1 MIYIIFMDIRNKQT
15 KKRKKRPSPIA
26 RFTFIIVLLAAAGC
40 IIFYSIDNPDFVK
53 NKFSFLFND
62 NESELMVSDLPE
74 ADTGQL
80 SSSSVEE
87 SVTGGDSG
95 ENEIESIDTG
105 KTTTEESIDSDQ
117 AGSGP
122 SLWQKIK
129 NYFINWKNG
138 VKDGE
143 VYHSRLEVNFYF
155 AGLGEE
161 KKLVSEKRT
170 IIAGSPD
177 IAVENAVK
185 ELLKGPTRSYHF
197 PLIPA
202 GTKLLNVKTYENI
215 TEIDLSQEFQE
226 KSLDTRILYEYVIYS
241 IVNTLTE
248 IPEIEG
254 VIFYI
259 EGIRIKI
266 YGNVDLSVPAIRD
279 KEYIDEE

>member
-1 MIYIIFMDIRNKQT
+1 MDIRNKQT
-15 KKRKKRPSPIA
+15 KKRKKRPSPIL
-26 RFTFIIVLLAAAGC
+26 RFTFIIILLVAAGF

-53 NKFSFLFND
+53 NKFSSLFND

-74 ADTGQL
+74 TDTGQL
-80 SSSSVEE
+80 SSSVEE
-87 SVTGGDSG
+87 SVTGEDSG

-117 AGSGP
+117 TGSGL

-129 NYFINWKNG
+129 NYFINRKNG
-138 VKDGE
+138 VKDGK
-143 VYHSRLEVNFYF
+143 VYPSRLEVNFYF
-155 AGLGEE
+155 SGLGEE

-177 IAVENAVK
+177 IAVKNAVQ
-185 ELLKGPTRSYHF
+185 ELLKGPTQSYHF

-202 GTKLLNVKTYENI
+202 GTKLLNVETYENI
-215 TEIDLSQEFQE
+215 AEIDLSQEFLE
-226 KSLDTRILYEYVIYS
+226 NSLDTRILDEYIIYS

>member
-1 MIYIIFMDIRNKQT
+1 MDIRNKQT
-15 KKRKKRPSPIA
+15 KKRKKRPSPIL
-26 RFTFIIVLLAAAGC
+26 RFTFIIILLVAAGF

-53 NKFSFLFND
+53 NKFSSLFND

-74 ADTGQL
+74 TDTGQL
-80 SSSSVEE
+80 SSSVEE
-87 SVTGGDSG
+87 SVTGEDSG

-117 AGSGP
+117 TGSGL

-129 NYFINWKNG
+129 NYFINRKNG
-138 VKDGE
+138 VKDGK
-143 VYHSRLEVNFYF
+143 VYPSRVEVNFYF
-155 AGLGEE
+155 SGLGEE

-177 IAVENAVK
+177 IAVKNAVQ
-185 ELLKGPTRSYHF
+185 ELLKGPTQSYHF

-202 GTKLLNVKTYENI
+202 GTKLLNVETYENI
-215 TEIDLSQEFQE
+215 AEIDLSQEFLE
-226 KSLDTRILYEYVIYS
+226 NSLDTRILDEYIIYS

>member
-1 MIYIIFMDIRNKQT
+1 MDIRNKQT
-15 KKRKKRPSPIA
+15 KKRKKRPSPIL
-26 RFTFIIVLLAAAGC
+26 RFTFIIILLVAAGF

-53 NKFSFLFND
+53 NKFSSLFND

-74 ADTGQL
+74 TDTGQL
-80 SSSSVEE
+80 SSSVEG
-87 SVTGGDSG
+87 SITGEDSG

-117 AGSGP
+117 TGSGL

-129 NYFINWKNG
+129 NYFINRKNG
-138 VKDGE
+138 VKDGK
-143 VYHSRLEVNFYF
+143 VYPSRVEVNFYF
-155 AGLGEE
+155 SGLGEE

-177 IAVENAVK
+177 IAVKNAVQ
-185 ELLKGPTRSYHF
+185 ELLKGPTQSYHF

-202 GTKLLNVKTYENI
+202 GTKLLNVETYENI
-215 TEIDLSQEFQE
+215 AEIDLSQEFLE
-226 KSLDTRILYEYVIYS
+226 NSLDTRILDEYIIYS

>member
-1 MIYIIFMDIRNKQT
+1 MDIRNKQT

-53 NKFSFLFND
+53 NKFSSLFND

-80 SSSSVEE
+80 SSSSSVEE

-117 AGSGP
+117 TGSGL

-129 NYFINWKNG
+129 NYFINWKDG
-138 VKDGE
+138 AKDGE
-143 VYHSRLEVNFYF
+143 VYPSRLEVNFYF

-177 IAVENAVK
+177 IAVKNAVK
-185 ELLKGPTRSYHF
+185 ELLKGPIQSYHF
-197 PLIPA
+197 SLIPA

-215 TEIDLSQEFQE
+215 TEIDLSREFLE

-241 IVNTLTE
+241 IVNTLTD
-248 IPEIEG
+248 IPG
-254 VIFYI
+254 I
-259 EGIRIKI
+259 EGIIFKIEGMRIKE
-266 YGNVDLSVPAIRD
+266 YGNVDLSVPAIRN

>member
-1 MIYIIFMDIRNKQT
+1 MDIRNKQT
-15 KKRKKRPSPIA
+15 KKRKKRPSPIL
-26 RFTFIIVLLAAAGC
+26 RFTFIIILLVAAGF

-53 NKFSFLFND
+53 NKFSSLFND

-74 ADTGQL
+74 TDTGQL
-80 SSSSVEE
+80 SSSVEE
-87 SVTGGDSG
+87 SVTGEDSG

-117 AGSGP
+117 TGSGL

-129 NYFINWKNG
+129 NYFINRKNG
-138 VKDGE
+138 GEDGK
-143 VYHSRLEVNFYF
+143 VYPSRVEVNFYF
-155 AGLGEE
+155 SGLGEE

-177 IAVENAVK
+177 IAVKNAVQ
-185 ELLKGPTRSYHF
+185 ELLKGPTQSYHF

-202 GTKLLNVKTYENI
+202 GTKLLNVETYENI
-215 TEIDLSQEFQE
+215 AEIDLSQEFLE
-226 KSLDTRILYEYVIYS
+226 NSLDTRILDEYIIYS
-241 IVNTLTE
+241 IVNTLPE

-279 KEYIDEE
+279 KEYINENEE

>member
-1 MIYIIFMDIRNKQT
+1 MDIRNKQT
-15 KKRKKRPSPIA
+15 KKRKKRPSPIL
-26 RFTFIIVLLAAAGC
+26 RSTFIIILLVAAGF

-53 NKFSFLFND
+53 NKFSSLFND

-74 ADTGQL
+74 TDTGQL
-80 SSSSVEE
+80 SSSVEE
-87 SVTGGDSG
+87 SVTGEDSG

-117 AGSGP
+117 TGSGL

-129 NYFINWKNG
+129 NYFINRKNG
-138 VKDGE
+138 VKDGK
-143 VYHSRLEVNFYF
+143 VYPSRLEVNFYF
-155 AGLGEE
+155 SGLGEE

-177 IAVENAVK
+177 IAVKNAVQ
-185 ELLKGPTRSYHF
+185 ELLKGPTKSYHF

-202 GTKLLNVKTYENI
+202 GTKLLNVEAYENI
-215 TEIDLSQEFQE
+215 AEIDLSQEFLE
-226 KSLDTRILYEYVIYS
+226 NSLDTRILDEYIIYS

>member
-1 MIYIIFMDIRNKQT
+1 MNIKNKQA
-15 KKRKKRPSPIA
+15 KKRKKRPSPIL
-26 RFTFIIVLLAAAGC
+26 RSTFIIILLAAAGC

-53 NKFSFLFND
+53 NKFSSLFND

-74 ADTGQL
+74 TDTGQL
-80 SSSSVEE
+80 SSSVEG

-117 AGSGP
+117 TVSGL

-129 NYFINWKNG
+129 NYFINRKNG
-138 VKDGE
+138 VEDGK
-143 VYHSRLEVNFYF
+143 VYPSRLEVNFYF
-155 AGLGEE
+155 LGLGEE

-177 IAVENAVK
+177 IAVKNAVQ
-185 ELLKGPTRSYHF
+185 ELLKGPIQSYHF

-202 GTKLLNVKTYENI
+202 GTKLLNVETYENI
-215 TEIDLSQEFQE
+215 AEIDFSQEFLE
-226 KSLDTRILYEYVIYS
+226 KSLDTRILDEYIIYS
-241 IVNTLTE
+241 IVNTLTD

-254 VIFYI
+254 IIFKI
-259 EGIRIKI
+259 EGMRIKE
-266 YGNVDLSVPAIRD
+266 YGNVDLSVPAIRN

>member
-1 MIYIIFMDIRNKQT
+1 MDIRNKQT
-15 KKRKKRPSPIA
+15 KKRKKRPSPILKS
-26 RFTFIIVLLAAAGC
+26 TFIIILLVAAGF

-53 NKFSFLFND
+53 NKFSSLFND

-74 ADTGQL
+74 TDTGQL
-80 SSSSVEE
+80 SSSVEE
-87 SVTGGDSG
+87 SVTGEDSG

-117 AGSGP
+117 TGSGL

-129 NYFINWKNG
+129 NYFINRKNG
-138 VKDGE
+138 VKDGK
-143 VYHSRLEVNFYF
+143 VYPSRVEVNFYF
-155 AGLGEE
+155 SGLGEE

-177 IAVENAVK
+177 IAVKNAVQ
-185 ELLKGPTRSYHF
+185 ELLKGPTQSYHF

-202 GTKLLNVKTYENI
+202 GTKLLNVETYENI
-215 TEIDLSQEFQE
+215 AEIDLSQEFLE
-226 KSLDTRILYEYVIYS
+226 YSLDTRILDEYVVYS

-266 YGNVDLSVPAIRD
+266 YGNVDLSVPAIRN

>member
-1 MIYIIFMDIRNKQT
+1 MDIRNKQT
-15 KKRKKRPSPIA
+15 KKRKKRPSPIL
-26 RFTFIIVLLAAAGC
+26 RFTFIIILLVAAGS
-40 IIFYSIDNPDFVK
+40 IIFYSIDYPDFVK
-53 NKFSFLFND
+53 NKFSSLFNK
-62 NESELMVSDLPE
+62 NESELIVSDLPE
-74 ADTGQL
+74 TDTGQL
-80 SSSSVEE
+80 SSSVEE
-87 SVTGGDSG
+87 PVTGEDSG

-117 AGSGP
+117 TGSGL

-129 NYFINWKNG
+129 NYFINRKND
-138 VKDGE
+138 VKDGK
-143 VYHSRLEVNFYF
+143 VYPSRLEVNFYF
-155 AGLGEE
+155 SGLGEE

-177 IAVENAVK
+177 IAVKNAVQ
-185 ELLKGPTRSYHF
+185 ELLKGPTQSYHF

-202 GTKLLNVKTYENI
+202 GTKLLNVETYENI
-215 TEIDLSQEFQE
+215 AEIDLSQEFLE
-226 KSLDTRILYEYVIYS
+226 NSLDTRILDEYIIYS

-254 VIFYI
+254 IIFYI

-266 YGNVDLSVPAIRD
+266 YGNVDLSIPAIRD

>member
-1 MIYIIFMDIRNKQT
+1 MDIRNKQT
-15 KKRKKRPSPIA
+15 KKRKKRPSPIL
-26 RFTFIIVLLAAAGC
+26 RFTFIIILLVAAGF

-53 NKFSFLFND
+53 NKFSSLFND

-74 ADTGQL
+74 TDTGQL
-80 SSSSVEE
+80 SSSVEE
-87 SVTGGDSG
+87 SVTGEDSG

-117 AGSGP
+117 TGSGL

-129 NYFINWKNG
+129 NYFINRKNG
-138 VKDGE
+138 GEDGK
-143 VYHSRLEVNFYF
+143 VYPSRVEVNFYF
-155 AGLGEE
+155 SGLGEE

-177 IAVENAVK
+177 IAVKNAVQ
-185 ELLKGPTRSYHF
+185 ELLKGPTQSYHF

-202 GTKLLNVKTYENI
+202 GTKLLNVETYENI
-215 TEIDLSQEFQE
+215 AEIDLSQEFLE
-226 KSLDTRILYEYVIYS
+226 NSLDTRILDEYIIYS

>member
-1 MIYIIFMDIRNKQT
+1 MNIKNKQA
-15 KKRKKRPSPIA
+15 KKRKKRPSPIL
-26 RFTFIIVLLAAAGC
+26 RSTFIIILLAAAGC

-53 NKFSFLFND
+53 NKFSSLFND

-74 ADTGQL
+74 TDTGQL
-80 SSSSVEE
+80 SSSVEG
-87 SVTGGDSG
+87 SVTGEDSG

-117 AGSGP
+117 TVSGL

-129 NYFINWKNG
+129 NYFINRING
-138 VKDGE
+138 VEDGK
-143 VYHSRLEVNFYF
+143 VYPSRLEVNFYF
-155 AGLGEE
+155 LGLGEE

-177 IAVENAVK
+177 IAVKNAVQ
-185 ELLKGPTRSYHF
+185 ELLKGPIQSYHF

-202 GTKLLNVKTYENI
+202 GTKLLNVETYENI
-215 TEIDLSQEFQE
+215 AEIDLSQEFLE
-226 KSLDTRILYEYVIYS
+226 NSLDTRILDEYIIYS
-241 IVNTLTE
+241 IVNTLTD

-254 VIFYI
+254 IIFKI
-259 EGIRIKI
+259 EGMRIKE
-266 YGNVDLSVPAIRD
+266 YGNVDLSVPAIRN

>member
-1 MIYIIFMDIRNKQT
+1 MDIRNKQT
-15 KKRKKRPSPIA
+15 KKRKKRPSPIL
-26 RFTFIIVLLAAAGC
+26 RSTFIIILLVAAGF

-53 NKFSFLFND
+53 NKFSSLFND

-74 ADTGQL
+74 TDTGQL
-80 SSSSVEE
+80 SSSVEE
-87 SVTGGDSG
+87 SVTVEDSG

-117 AGSGP
+117 TGSGL

-129 NYFINWKNG
+129 NYFINRKNG
-138 VKDGE
+138 VKDGK
-143 VYHSRLEVNFYF
+143 VYPSRLEVNFYF
-155 AGLGEE
+155 SGLGEE

-177 IAVENAVK
+177 IAVKNAVQ
-185 ELLKGPTRSYHF
+185 ELLKGPTQSYHF

-202 GTKLLNVKTYENI
+202 GTKLLNVETYENI
-215 TEIDLSQEFQE
+215 AEIDLSQEFLE
-226 KSLDTRILYEYVIYS
+226 NSLDTRILDEYIIYS

-259 EGIRIKI
+259 EGIRIKV

>member
-1 MIYIIFMDIRNKQT
+1 MDIRNKQT
-15 KKRKKRPSPIA
+15 KKRKKRPSPIL
-26 RFTFIIVLLAAAGC
+26 RFTFIIILLVAAGF

-53 NKFSFLFND
+53 NKFSSLFND

-74 ADTGQL
+74 TDTGQL
-80 SSSSVEE
+80 SSSVEG
-87 SVTGGDSG
+87 SVTGEDSG

-117 AGSGP
+117 TGSGL

-129 NYFINWKNG
+129 NYFINRKNG
-138 VKDGE
+138 VKDGK
-143 VYHSRLEVNFYF
+143 VYPSRVEVNFYF
-155 AGLGEE
+155 SGLGEE

-177 IAVENAVK
+177 IAVKNAVQ
-185 ELLKGPTRSYHF
+185 ELLKGPTQSYHF

-202 GTKLLNVKTYENI
+202 GTKLLNVETYENI
-215 TEIDLSQEFQE
+215 AEIDLSQEFLE
-226 KSLDTRILYEYVIYS
+226 NSLDTRILDEYIIYS